1 MTALSSQASDRPTLV
16 INAKSADANYWR
28 DLWRYREI
36 LYFLAW
42 KDIIVRYKQT
52 VAGTAWALMRP
63 LLTTIVFTVLF
74 GKLGKFPA
82 NGAPYPIIVLAA
94 MLPWQLF
101 ASAISA
107 STHSLVNNTN
117 LISKVYFPRLLVP
130 ASTLGVALV
139 DFLITLGILGV
150 MMVIY
155 GVSPTWRLLTLP
167 LFTLL
172 ALAAVIG
179 PGMLIGALMVNYRD
193 FKHVVPFLVQ
203 LGAYVCPVGFSSGI
217 VPEKWRLL
225 YSCNPLV
232 GVIDGFRWA
241 IYGEPGGLYLP
252 GFILSVTLVILFII
266 LGVWYFRRTEDTFA
280 DVI

>member
-1 MTALSSQASDRPTLV
+1 MLV

-36 LYFLAW
+36 FYFLAW
-42 KDIIVRYKQT
+42 KDILVRYKQT
-52 VAGTAWALMRP
+52 VAGAAWAVLRP
-63 LLTTIVFTVLF
+63 LLTTVVFTILF
-74 GKLGKFPA
+74 GMLGRFPA
-82 NGAPYPIIVLAA
+82 GGTAYPILVMSA

-117 LISKVYFPRLLVP
+117 LISKIYFPRLLVP
-130 ASTLGVALV
+130 ASTLAVAVV
-139 DFLITLGILGV
+139 DFLITLAILGV
-150 MMVIY
+150 MMAIY
-155 GVSPTWRLLTLP
+155 GVMPSWRLLTLP

-172 ALAAVIG
+172 ALGAVLG
-179 PGMLIGALMVNYRD
+179 PGLLIAALMVNYRD
-193 FKHVVPFLVQ
+193 FKHIVPFLVQ
-203 LGAYVCPVGFSSGI
+203 LGTYVCPVGFSSSI

-241 IYGEPGGLYLP
+241 IYGEAGGLYLP
-252 GFILSVTLVILFII
+252 GFVLSIVLTII
-266 LGVWYFRRTEDTFA
+266 FLLLGLWYFRRTEDTFA